1 MTNPLFCDDKSR
13 LVEYLY
19 DEVSDRQ
26 RDEIAAHVRTCAAC
40 AADLD
45 GLRAVRDD
53 LLAWQP
59 PEADLGFRIVREP
72 MTAPR
77 RWWQVP
83 AWAPTALAAG
93 LHLADGAAVA
103 NVQVEYG
110 HGTVVVR
117 TGWSQALPT
126 QAAVQPSAPAPAV
139 RTAAHATAVRS
150 GMSEAEVRAAL
161 GDLER
166 RLRSEIG
173 MRPATTAAS
182 VAAPTTNERAD
193 LLQQV
198 KALIDESERRQEREL
213 ALRVTQVVQDVD
225 SQRRADLVRIEQGF
239 GQIEGLTGQEAARQ
253 QRMINYLMKTS
264 LQK

>member
-1 MTNPLFCDDKSR
+1 
-13 LVEYLY
+13 
-19 DEVSDRQ
+19 
-26 RDEIAAHVRTCAAC
+26 
-40 AADLD
+40 
-45 GLRAVRDD
+45 
-53 LLAWQP
+53 
-59 PEADLGFRIVREP
+59 
-72 MTAPR
+72 
-77 RWWQVP
+77 
-83 AWAPTALAAG
+83 
-93 LHLADGAAVA
+93 
-103 NVQVEYG
+103 VQVEYG

-117 TGWSQALPT
+117 TGWSHTPPAL
-126 QAAVQPSAPAPAV
+126 AAVQPPAAPAAVIPTPAP
-139 RTAAHATAVRS
+139 HATPVRS

-166 RLRSEIG
+166 RLRSEWSG
-173 MRPATTAAS
+173 ARPATVPVGAT
-182 VAAPTTNERAD
+182 APTTNERAD

-213 ALRVTQVVQDVD
+213 ALRLTQVVQDVD